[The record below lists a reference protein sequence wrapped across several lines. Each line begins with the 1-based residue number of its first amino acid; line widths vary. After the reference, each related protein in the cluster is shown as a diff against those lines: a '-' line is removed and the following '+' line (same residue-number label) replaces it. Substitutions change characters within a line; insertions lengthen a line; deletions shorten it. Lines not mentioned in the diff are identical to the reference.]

1 MKSSALT
8 RKSPLR
14 DLLDAYMLVPHGK
27 KTKPPGDDAR
37 RKLHKLLLLITETIS
52 RRPVVS
58 DLSPVTLAELNA
70 RWGDSGEFFQSV
82 YLALWRFAG
91 ELGLADDAPARDE
104 EQRPE
109 LSDEPDTLWGIC
121 LAKYFPSNLRIRCE
135 ATRLQYGYAMKDFR
149 DFLRHDPTPAD
160 LDDDVLSAFIASL
173 VRKGLAI
180 KTANERAGRIAS
192 LWTWLAK
199 RNVVK
204 TFPTFSKLRE
214 PRRTPKAWTQ
224 EEIGKLFRS
233 CDTEGGHVAGI
244 KARSWWTALHY
255 VLWNTGARLGEILS
269 IRWEWVNLTTGAV
282 HIPGEFRKGGLNDA
296 FYRLSLEALEVL
308 EEIREP
314 IRELV
319 FPWDR
324 SPTMLWLRYKKILE
338 RAGLPTK
345 RGDMFHKLRRSVAS
359 HMEAAGHSS
368 TRALGHASAET
379 TRKSYLDP
387 EIVSSIGP
395 ASVLFRPFDTGGS
408 VVLK

>member
-1 MKSSALT
+1 MN

-14 DLLDAYMLVPHGK
+14 ELIDAYMLASHGK
-27 KTKPPGDDAR
+27 RSKPPGDDAR
-37 RKLHKLLLLITETIS
+37 RKLNKLLLLITETVS

-58 DLSPVTLAELNA
+58 DLSPATLAELSA
-70 RWGDSGEFFQSV
+70 RWGASGEFFESI
-82 YLALWRFAG
+82 YLALWRYAG
-91 ELGLADDAPARDE
+91 ELGLAADAPALAEGRA
-104 EQRPE
+104 E
-109 LSDEPDTLWGIC
+109 LSEDTATLWGIC
-121 LAKYFPSNLRIRCE
+121 LAKFFPANLRIRSE
-135 ATRLQYGYAMKDFR
+135 ATREQYRYALKDFR
-149 DFLRHDPTPAD
+149 DFLHHDPTAAD
-160 LDDDVLSAFIASL
+160 LDDDVLSAFIAAL
-173 VRKGLAI
+173 VRKGLAV
-180 KTANERAGRIAS
+180 KTANERSGRIAC
-192 LWTWLAK
+192 LWNWLAR

-255 VLWNTGARLGEILS
+255 VLWNSGARLGEILS

-296 FYRLSLEALEVL
+296 FYRLSLEALESL
-308 EEIREP
+308 EEIRLP

-324 SPTMLWLRYKKILE
+324 APNLLWGRYKKILE
-338 RAGLPTK
+338 RAGLPAK
-345 RGDMFHKLRRSVAS
+345 RCDMFHKIRRSVAS

-395 ASVLFRPFDTGGS
+395 ASVLFQPFDTGGN
-408 VVLK
+408 VGLR